1 MQWGLVEQYI
11 QGDPSDLFEVY
22 FYDLD
27 PHSWGRLFA
36 WIRGKVSLL
45 DCQFGRL
52 GVDELD
58 LDQFLNGNMFYI
70 AHIKTSDEFELSLSI
85 IEEKE
90 LTIDI
95 EKCEI
100 DTEEKFTR
108 FLRHIIDIAKLI
120 ECNNYIICP
129 EFKTDNAFIING
141 VLV

>member
-1 MQWGLVEQYI
+1 MQWSLVERHI

-27 PHSWGRLFA
+27 PRSWGRLFA

-58 LDQFLNGNMFYI
+58 LDQFLNGSMFYI

-90 LTIDI
+90 LTIDM

-100 DTEEKFTR
+100 DTEEKFMR
-108 FLRHIIDIAKLI
+108 FLHHIMDIAKVI
-120 ECNNYIICP
+120 ECDNYIICP
-129 EFKTDNAFIING
+129 EFKTDNAFIVNG